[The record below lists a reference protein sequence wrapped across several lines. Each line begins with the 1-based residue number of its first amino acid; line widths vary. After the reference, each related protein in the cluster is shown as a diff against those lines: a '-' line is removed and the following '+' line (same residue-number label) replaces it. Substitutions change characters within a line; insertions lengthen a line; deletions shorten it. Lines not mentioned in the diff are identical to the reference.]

1 MLTPGADPVRKVSII
16 PRGMALGVT
25 LSTPDSDRVSYS
37 LEDLQAKIRVALGGR
52 VAEEVVYDTITSGA
66 ESDIQQLTQIA
77 RQMVGRWGMSE
88 VLGPIAVLPADG
100 EGPFLPGASETSE
113 STQRLVDEE
122 VRKLVES
129 AHEQVTRLLV
139 DHRDQLES
147 LAQAL
152 LKVETLDARD
162 AYAAAGVPAH
172 REAEAAPPP
181 PPPAITL
188 S

>member
-1 MLTPGADPVRKVSII
+1 
-16 PRGMALGVT
+16 MALGVT

-37 LEDLQAKIRVALGGR
+37 LEDLQAKIRVTLGGR

-66 ESDIQQLTQIA
+66 ESDIQQLTAIA

-88 VLGPIAVLPADG
+88 ALGPIAVLPADG

-129 AHEQVTRLLV
+129 AHEQVTQLLV

-152 LKVETLDARD
+152 LKAETLDARD
-162 AYAAAGVPAH
+162 AYVAAGLPAH
-172 REAEAAPPP
+172 LQE
-181 PPPAITL
+181 PAIL